1 MHWVKKNPHQHDKE
15 IRLTCSFTLSVNLL
29 GNISYRK
36 KTQNSICRL
45 PADLHVLQRM
55 CAQCQYAGWCRGQRS
70 NDKKSNFTLEIE
82 FVTAD
87 SGPWDGTLVNISLP
101 VSTVATPRST
111 NQEPAENQKKK
122 KIIHL
127 WTSLV
132 NRHREG
138 TVPQPINERLVKAGK
153 QKESWHVKRKVHKVP
168 LCLYQDIVSECGKFH
183 WSQMC
188 HPCSNNTKANAV
200 IRLQFHFSHYK

>member
-15 IRLTCSFTLSVNLL
+15 IRSTCSLCS
-29 GNISYRK
+29 
-36 KTQNSICRL
+36 
-45 PADLHVLQRM
+45 M

-122 KIIHL
+122 KIINL

-200 IRLQFHFSHYK
+200 IRLQFYFSHYK